1 MRIEGKD
8 YRTIWFEDNVV
19 KIIDQTKLPH
29 QFIIKDLKTIK
40 DAINAIKIMEV
51 RGAPLIGAT
60 AAYGLVLAIIENNDQ
75 SFLKKSADE
84 LISSRPTAINLRWAV
99 DRMMNKLSGLNSDKI
114 LEIALNEA
122 KDICEEDIKF
132 CENIGLNG
140 LKIIEEI
147 YNKKKDTVNILTHCN
162 AGWLATINWGTAT
175 SPIYHAHKKG
185 IPVHV
190 WADETRPRNQGA
202 NLTSY
207 ELNEEGIK
215 NTIIADN
222 TGGILMQRG
231 EVDMCIVGTDRT
243 LANGDVCNKVGT
255 YLKAL
260 AAHDNKIPFYVALP
274 SSTIDWNIK
283 DHKDIPIDDTK
294 IWAQRLSY
302 VGELGYELYVEV
314 KDAKKIYELII
325 EKGKDHNLSNCGMHA
340 MDIMRMESGFL
351 HWGHDISPEENQ
363 YQAGL
368 SFTISNK
375 KNVDFIGKS
384 ALEKIDKEKIKTR
397 FAKFTLK
404 DSKPGEPLLLHDEPI
419 YLEDKII
426 GRSTSGN
433 YSFNFKKNL
442 TFGYINNDFSNE
454 ELQNKNL
461 FIEVEKKKYP
471 IEISNKPLKQTNFK
485 NN

>member
-1 MRIEGKD
+1 MRIKGKE
-8 YRTIWFEDNVV
+8 YRTIWFENNVV

-29 QFIIKDLKTIK
+29 QFKIKDLKTVK

-51 RGAPLIGAT
+51 RGAPLIGGT
-60 AAYGLVLAIIENNDQ
+60 AAYGIALAVQENNDLE
-75 SFLKKSADE
+75 FIKKSAKE
-84 LISSRPTAINLRWAV
+84 LIQSRPTAINLKWAV
-99 DRMMNKLSGLNSDKI
+99 DRMMKKLAGINSNQI
-114 LEIALNEA
+114 LSIALHEA
-122 KDICEEDIKF
+122 KEICDEDEKF
-132 CENIGLNG
+132 CENIGING

-260 AAHDNKIPFYVALP
+260 AAYDNNVPFYVALP
-274 SSTIDWNIK
+274 SSTIDWDIK
-283 DHKDIPIDDTK
+283 DAKDIPIEE
-294 IWAQRLSY
+294 RNSEELSHVEGLDENNEIRKVLIYPNNSKAKNLAFDITPAKY
-302 VGELGYELYVEV
+302 VTGLITERGIANASSVGLKEL
-314 KDAKKIYELII
+314 
-325 EKGKDHNLSNCGMHA
+325 
-340 MDIMRMESGFL
+340 
-351 HWGHDISPEENQ
+351 
-363 YQAGL
+363 
-368 SFTISNK
+368 
-375 KNVDFIGKS
+375 
-384 ALEKIDKEKIKTR
+384 
-397 FAKFTLK
+397 
-404 DSKPGEPLLLHDEPI
+404 
-419 YLEDKII
+419 
-426 GRSTSGN
+426 
-433 YSFNFKKNL
+433 FKK
-442 TFGYINNDFSNE
+442 
-454 ELQNKNL
+454 
-461 FIEVEKKKYP
+461 
-471 IEISNKPLKQTNFK
+471 
-485 NN
+485 